1 MPEIEKNSEKNMQPD
16 SGDNEAAYGSRNMSG
31 GVTLNG
37 CDGGYRSEDMM
48 ERVRT
53 ASSVTIPPELF
64 EQMFLSPENKVKGDL
79 RQTFANPTGI
89 GEVLSLQR
97 NIS

>member
-1 MPEIEKNSEKNMQPD
+1 MPNIEKDAEKNLQPD
-16 SGDNEAAYGSRNMSG
+16 HRENEPAYGQRNMSG

-37 CDGGYRSEDMM
+37 MDGGYRSEDMM

-89 GEVLSLQR
+89 GEILLS
-97 NIS
+97 